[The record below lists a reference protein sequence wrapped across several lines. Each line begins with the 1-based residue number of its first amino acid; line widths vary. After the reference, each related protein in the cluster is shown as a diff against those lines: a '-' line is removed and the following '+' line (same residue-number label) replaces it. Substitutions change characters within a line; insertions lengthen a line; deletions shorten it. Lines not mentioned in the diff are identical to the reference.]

1 MTGSGSGRSTW
12 GVRAISVSRLATV
25 LAAGVVCGLLA
36 VVLAIGHSTLLAR
49 GDLAPFLPVV
59 VGVLL
64 VTAAAMPAVT
74 AYLSTISGQVTTT
87 QEIAVVAATSVVAAV
102 SAAYAGDPS
111 QPAYLATILVSVGLT
126 TVLCGAAMFA
136 LGAGGLGRI
145 IRFVPYPVFG
155 GFLAITGWY
164 LFIGGLETVV
174 GQSLNFQ
181 RLILI
186 AQDPNALLK
195 VGFAV
200 AFVLIVMLFNRR
212 FGSGALLPL
221 SMVATAILFNAFV
234 WGAGIPFAQLQD
246 AGWIIRVPAEGIAW
260 PPVGAAEFAAIDWY
274 AVGQG
279 LIYAP
284 LVVVVTV
291 AASMMNVSG
300 IEIEIRG
307 ELDLNGELRSMG
319 VGNIAA
325 GLLGGTA
332 GFPAVSGTLISVR
345 MGAPHRIVGVI
356 AGVVCLV
363 AVIFAQQLLNTVP
376 APLLGALLMWLGAT
390 LLIDWVIKPLRTL
403 RRQEH
408 AIILIILAVS
418 IAAGFPAGILAGL
431 VAALLLFVF
440 EYSRVDGIRFAAT
453 GRDYQSRMLP
463 SSHREML
470 ERIGGS
476 IVIMKLSGFIFFGT
490 SDRIVQRVTNRV
502 VPEAPEAV
510 RFVVMDFRRVAGID
524 SSTVMSFE
532 RLKRLAE
539 RHNFVVLLAGISDAI
554 RQRLRAGGLDLA
566 QLPLRVEPDLDT
578 AVAWAERSLLAE
590 AAAAPAASAALARH
604 LGSEALADQLRPYCD
619 RVTFP
624 EGANLIEQGASADDI
639 FFIDAGEG
647 HVMLEAE
654 HGDALKLMAFGP
666 GTILGEVAFYLSHRR
681 SASAIATTEVTAY
694 RLSRGRLADIERDAP
709 ALAAA
714 FHYEIARAL
723 ADRLQSA
730 NRLIQILA
738 D

>member
-1 MTGSGSGRSTW
+1 M
-12 GVRAISVSRLATV
+12 ATV

-36 VVLAIGHSTLLAR
+36 IVLAIGHSTLLAR
-49 GDLAPFLPVV
+49 GDLAPFLPAV

-64 VTAAAMPAVT
+64 ATAAAMPIVT
-74 AYLSTISGQVTTT
+74 AFLSTIHGHVTTT
-87 QEIAVVAATSVVAAV
+87 QEISVVGATSVVAAV
-102 SAAYAGDPS
+102 SAAYAGDPT
-111 QPAYLATILVSVGLT
+111 QPAYLATVLVSMGIT
-126 TVLCGAAMFA
+126 TALCGLAMFA
-136 LGAGGLGRI
+136 LGVGGLGRI

-164 LFIGGLETVV
+164 LFIGGFETVV
-174 GQSLNFQ
+174 GHSMSFA
-181 RLILI
+181 RLFEI
-186 AQDPNALLK
+186 ARDPNAALK
-195 VGFAV
+195 TGFAV
-200 AFVLIVMLFNRR
+200 VFVVTVMIFNRR

-221 SMVATAILFNAFV
+221 AMAATAVLFNAFV
-234 WGAGIPFAQLQD
+234 WGAKIPFEQLQD
-246 AGWIIRVPAEGIAW
+246 SGWIIRVPAEGIAW
-260 PPVGAAEFAAIDWY
+260 PPVGLDDFAMIDWA

-284 LVVVVTV
+284 LVVLVTV

-319 VGNIAA
+319 AGNIVS

-332 GFPAVSGTLISVR
+332 GFPAVSGTLISHR
-345 MGAPHRIVGVI
+345 MGAPDRLVGIV
-356 AGVVCLV
+356 AGAVALV
-363 AVIFAQQLLNTVP
+363 AVIFAQQLLNAVP
-376 APLLGALLMWLGAT
+376 APLLGALLMWLGAS

-453 GRDYQSRMLP
+453 GRDYQSRSLP
-463 SSHREML
+463 DSHRATL

-490 SDRIVQRVTNRV
+490 SDRIVQRVTSRV
-502 VPEAPEAV
+502 VAAAPEAV
-510 RFVVMDFRRVAGID
+510 RYVVMDFRRVAGID

-539 RHNFVVLLAGISDAI
+539 RHDLVVVLAGLSDGIAKRLA
-554 RQRLRAGGLDLA
+554 AGGLDLA
-566 QLPLRVEPDLDT
+566 QLPFRIEPDLDT
-578 AVAWAERSLLAE
+578 AVAWAERRLLAE
-590 AAAAPAASAALARH
+590 AAAQSTATAALARH
-604 LGSEALADQLRPYCD
+604 LGSEALAEQLRPYCD
-619 RVTFP
+619 RVTFD
-624 EGANLIEQGASADDI
+624 EGDRLIEQGTSADDI
-639 FFIDAGEG
+639 FFIDSGEG
-647 HVMLEAE
+647 IVILDVE
-654 HGDALKLMAFGP
+654 HGDSVKLMGFGA

-681 SASAIATTEVTAY
+681 SASAIATTEVTAF
-694 RLSRGRLADIERDAP
+694 RLSRGRLADVEREVP

>member
-1 MTGSGSGRSTW
+1 VRVISLGRLT
-12 GVRAISVSRLATV
+12 TV
-25 LAAGVVCGLLA
+25 LAAGLVCGLLA
-36 VVLAIGHSTLLAR
+36 VVLAIGHATLLAR
-49 GDLAPFLPVV
+49 GDLAPFLPSV

-64 VTAAAMPAVT
+64 VTAAAMPIIT
-74 AYLSTISGQVTTT
+74 AFLSTISGQVTTT
-87 QEIAVVAATSVVAAV
+87 QEIAVVAATSVVGAV
-102 SAAYAGDPS
+102 SAAYAGDPAH
-111 QPAYLATILVSVGLT
+111 PAYLATILVTIGLT
-126 TVLCGAAMFA
+126 TALCGLAMFA

-164 LFIGGLETVV
+164 LFVGGLETVL
-174 GQSLNFQ
+174 GQSLSLP
-181 RLILI
+181 RLGLILE
-186 AQDPNALLK
+186 DSNAALK
-195 VGFAV
+195 VGFA
-200 AFVLIVMLFNRR
+200 ATFVVIVMLFHRR
-212 FGSGALLPL
+212 FGSGALLPIA
-221 SMVATAILFNAFV
+221 MAVTAAMFNAFV

-260 PPVGAAEFAAIDWY
+260 PPVGQAEFAAIDWG

-284 LVVVVTV
+284 LVMLVTV

-300 IEIEIRG
+300 IEIEVRG

-319 VGNIAA
+319 LGNMAA

-332 GFPAVSGTLISVR
+332 GFPAISGTLISFR
-345 MGAPHRIVGVI
+345 MGAPHRAVGVI
-356 AGVVCLV
+356 AGLVSLV

-390 LLIDWVIKPLRTL
+390 LLVDWVIKPLRTL

-463 SSHREML
+463 DAHRATL
-470 ERIGGS
+470 ERIGGA

-490 SDRIVQRVTNRV
+490 SDRIVQRVTSRV
-502 VPEAPEAV
+502 VAEAPEPV

-539 RHNFVVLLAGISDAI
+539 RHGVVVLLAGLGSSVAE
-554 RQRLRAGGLDLA
+554 RLRIGGLDVS
-566 QLPLRVEPDLDT
+566 QLPFRTEPDLDT
-578 AVAWAERSLLAE
+578 AVSWAERSLLAE
-590 AAAAPAASAALARH
+590 AATAPAASAALARH

-619 RVTFP
+619 KVVFDAGTR
-624 EGANLIEQGASADDI
+624 LIDQGAAADDI
-639 FFIDAGEG
+639 FFIDSGEG
-647 HVMLEAE
+647 VVMLEAE
-654 HGDALKLMAFGP
+654 HGDNVKLMAFGA

-681 SASAIATTEVTAY
+681 SASAVATTQVTAY
-694 RLSRGRLADIERDAP
+694 RLSRNRLADVEREAP

-723 ADRLQSA
+723 AERLQSA
-730 NRLIQILA
+730 NRLIQVLA

>member
-1 MTGSGSGRSTW
+1 M
-12 GVRAISVSRLATV
+12 
-25 LAAGVVCGLLA
+25 VCGLLA
-36 VVLAIGHSTLLAR
+36 VVLAIGHATLLAR
-49 GDLAPFLPVV
+49 GDLAPFLPAV

-64 VTAAAMPAVT
+64 ATAAAMPMVT
-74 AYLSTISGQVTTT
+74 AFLSTISGQVTTT
-87 QEIAVVAATSVVAAV
+87 QEISVVAATTVIAAV
-102 SAAYAGDPS
+102 SAAYTGDPS
-111 QPAYLATILVSVGLT
+111 QPAYLATVLVTVGLT
-126 TVLCGAAMFA
+126 TLLCGIAMFA

-164 LFIGGLETVV
+164 LLTGGLGTVL
-174 GQSLNFQ
+174 GHSPTFQ
-181 RLILI
+181 QLWRLFE
-186 AQDPNALLK
+186 DPHAALKL
-195 VGFAV
+195 GFAV
-200 AFVLIVMLFNRR
+200 AFVVIVMLLNRR

-221 SMVATAILFNAFV
+221 AMVVGAVLFNAFV
-234 WGAGIPFAQLQD
+234 RCAGIPFAQLQD

-260 PPVGAAEFAAIDWY
+260 PPVGAQELAAVDWS

-291 AASMMNVSG
+291 AAAMMNVSG

-307 ELDLNGELRSMG
+307 ELDLNRELRSMG
-319 VGNIAA
+319 AGNIVS
-325 GLLGGTA
+325 GLLGGAA
-332 GFPAVSGTLISVR
+332 GFPAVSGTLISFR
-345 MGAPHRIVGVI
+345 MGAPYLLVSVI
-356 AGVVCLV
+356 AGVVALV

-376 APLLGALLMWLGAT
+376 APLLGGLLMWLGAS

-418 IAAGFPAGILAGL
+418 IVAGFPAGILAGL
-431 VAALLLFVF
+431 IAALLLFAV

-463 SSHREML
+463 DTHRATL

-490 SDRIVQRVTNRV
+490 SDRIVQRVANRV
-502 VPEAPEAV
+502 VPTAPEPV

-539 RHNFVVLLAGISDAI
+539 RHDVVVVLAGLGDAI
-554 RQRLRAGGLDLA
+554 AQRLRIGGLDLA
-566 QLPLRVEPDLDT
+566 ALPFRIEPDLDS
-578 AVAWAERSLLAE
+578 AVAWAERRLLAE
-590 AAAAPAASAALARH
+590 AAVAPTASAALARH
-604 LGSEALADQLRPYCD
+604 LGSEALAEQLRPYCD

-624 EGANLIEQGASADDI
+624 EGGRLIDQGASADDI
-639 FFIDAGEG
+639 FFIDSGEG
-647 HVMLEAE
+647 VVMLEGE
-654 HGDALKLMAFGP
+654 HGEPVKLMAFGA

-681 SASAIATTEVTAY
+681 SASALATTEVMAS
-694 RLSRGRLADIERDAP
+694 RLTRARLADVEREAP

>member
-1 MTGSGSGRSTW
+1 MTLGRS
-12 GVRAISVSRLATV
+12 ATV

-36 VVLAIGHSTLLAR
+36 IVLAIGNATLIAR
-49 GDLAPFLPVV
+49 GDLAHFLPAV
-59 VGVLL
+59 VGVFLA
-64 VTAAAMPAVT
+64 VAAIMPAIT
-74 AYLSTISGQVTTT
+74 AFLSTIGGQVTTT
-87 QEIAVVAATSVVAAV
+87 QEIAVVALASVVSGVTA
-102 SAAYAGDPS
+102 SYGGDPT
-111 QPAYLATILVSVGLT
+111 QPAFLATILVAFGLT
-126 TVLCGAAMFA
+126 TALCGLAMFA

-164 LFIGGLETVV
+164 LFTGGLETVL
-174 GQSLNFQ
+174 GHSLDVQ
-181 RLILI
+181 QLLRIV
-186 AQDPNALLK
+186 QEPNVALK

-200 AFVLIVMLFNRR
+200 AFVVIVMIFNSR

-221 SMVATAILFNAFV
+221 AMAATAVVFDAFV
-234 WGAGIPFAQLQD
+234 WGAGIPLTQLQD

-260 PPVGAAEFAAIDWY
+260 PPINVGDLAAIDWR
-274 AVGQG
+274 AVVQG
-279 LIYAP
+279 LIFAP
-284 LVVVVTV
+284 LVVVVTI

-307 ELDLNGELRSMG
+307 ELDLNRELRSMG
-319 VGNIAA
+319 IGSIAS
-325 GLLGGTA
+325 GILGGIP
-332 GFPAVSGTLISVR
+332 GYPAVSGTLISFR
-345 MGAPHRIVGVI
+345 LGAPDRFVGII
-356 AGVVCLV
+356 AGAVCLV
-363 AVIFAQQLLNTVP
+363 AVVFAQQLLNAVP
-376 APLLGALLMWLGAT
+376 APLLGALLMWLGAS

-431 VAALLLFVF
+431 IAALLLFVF

-463 SSHREML
+463 DNHRATL

-490 SDRIVQRVTNRV
+490 SDRIVQRVTSRV
-502 VPEAPEAV
+502 VASAPEAI
-510 RFVVMDFRRVAGID
+510 RFVVMDFRRVAGVD

-539 RHNFVVLLAGISDAI
+539 RHNVVVVLAGLSEAISRRLAI
-554 RQRLRAGGLDLA
+554 GGLDLA
-566 QLPLRVEPDLDT
+566 QLPFRTEPDLDA
-578 AVAWAERSLLAE
+578 AVAWAERRLLAE
-590 AAAAPAASAALARH
+590 AAAQSTGSASLARH

-619 RVTFP
+619 RVTFD
-624 EGANLIEQGASADDI
+624 EGARLIEQGTSADDI
-639 FFIDAGEG
+639 FFIDTGEG
-647 HVMLEAE
+647 IVTPDVE
-654 HGDALKLMAFGP
+654 HGDSVKLMGFGA

-694 RLSRGRLADIERDAP
+694 RLSRGRLADVEREAP

>member
-1 MTGSGSGRSTW
+1 
-12 GVRAISVSRLATV
+12 
-25 LAAGVVCGLLA
+25 
-36 VVLAIGHSTLLAR
+36 
-49 GDLAPFLPVV
+49 V

-64 VTAAAMPAVT
+64 VAAALMPVIT
-74 AYLSTISGQVTTT
+74 AFTSTIGGQVTTT
-87 QEIAVVAATSVVAAV
+87 QEISVVAMASVVGAV
-102 SAAYAGDPS
+102 SAVYAADPT
-111 QPAYLATILVSVGLT
+111 QPAYLATILVTIGAT
-126 TVLCGAAMFA
+126 TVLCGVAMFA

-164 LFIGGLETVV
+164 LFVGGLETVL
-174 GQSLNFQ
+174 GHRFDLDQL
-181 RLILI
+181 RLVT
-186 AQDPNALLK
+186 QDPNTGLK
-195 VGFAV
+195 VGFAAVFVVVVTLV
-200 AFVLIVMLFNRR
+200 ARR

-221 SMVATAILFNAFV
+221 AMLLVAILFNAFV
-234 WGAGIPFAQLQD
+234 IGAGIPLADLQA

-260 PPVGAAEFAAIDWY
+260 PPVGVADLAAVDWH

-279 LIYAP
+279 LLFAP
-284 LVVVVTV
+284 LVVIVVV

-307 ELDLNGELRSMG
+307 ELDLNRELRSMG
-319 VGNIAA
+319 IGNIAS
-325 GLLGGTA
+325 GLVGGTA
-332 GFPAVSGTLISVR
+332 GFPAVSGTLISFR
-345 MGAPHRIVGVI
+345 MGTPQRAVGVI
-356 AGVVCLV
+356 AGMVSLV

-376 APLLGALLMWLGAT
+376 APLLGALLMWLGT
-390 LLIDWVIKPLRTL
+390 SLLIDWVIKPLRTL

-408 AIILIILAVS
+408 AIILLILAVS
-418 IAAGFPAGILAGL
+418 IAAGFASGILAGL

-453 GRDYQSRMLP
+453 GRDYQSRLLP
-463 SSHREML
+463 DSHRATL

-490 SDRIVQRVTNRV
+490 ADRIIQRVTSRV
-502 VPEAPEAV
+502 VATAPEPV
-510 RFVVMDFRRVAGID
+510 RFVIMDFRRVTGID

-539 RHNFVVLLAGISDAI
+539 KHDVVVILAGLNRTIVE
-554 RQRLRAGGLDLA
+554 RLTAGGLNLT
-566 QLPLRVEPDLDT
+566 QLPFRTEPDLDT
-578 AVAWAERSLLAE
+578 AVSWAERRLLSE
-590 AAAAPAASAALARH
+590 VASAPTPAHALARQ

-619 RVTFP
+619 KVTFA
-624 EGANLIEQGASADDI
+624 EGSRLIEQGATADDM
-639 FFIDAGEG
+639 FFIDSGEG
-647 HVMLEAE
+647 VVVLEAE
-654 HGDALKLMAFGP
+654 HGEVVRLMGFSS
-666 GTILGEVAFYLSHRR
+666 GTILGEVAFYLGQRR
-681 SASAIATTEVTAY
+681 SASAVATSEVTAY
-694 RLSRGRLADIERDAP
+694 RLSRARLADVEREVP
-709 ALAAA
+709 GLAAA

>member
-1 MTGSGSGRSTW
+1 
-12 GVRAISVSRLATV
+12 VRAISLGRLGTV

-36 VVLAIGHSTLLAR
+36 VVLAIGNATLIAR
-49 GDLAPFLPVV
+49 GDLALFLPAV

-64 VTAAAMPAVT
+64 VIAAVMPAVT
-74 AYLSTISGQVTTT
+74 AYLSTIGGQVTTT
-87 QEIAVVAATSVVAAV
+87 QEISVVALASVVGAV
-102 SAAYAGDPS
+102 SAAYAGDPT
-111 QPAYLATILVSVGLT
+111 QPAYLATILVTIGLT
-126 TVLCGAAMFA
+126 TVLCGVAMFA

-164 LFIGGLETVV
+164 LFTGGLETVLGRALSV
-174 GQSLNFQ
+174 QQLL
-181 RLILI
+181 LIV
-186 AQDPNALLK
+186 QDPGTAIK

-200 AFVLIVMLFNRR
+200 AFVVIVMVFNRR

-221 SMVATAILFNAFV
+221 AMAATAVVFNALVF
-234 WGAGIPFAQLQD
+234 GAGIPLAQLQD
-246 AGWIIRVPAEGIAW
+246 SGWIIRVPAAGIAW
-260 PPVGAAEFAAIDWY
+260 PPVNATDLAAIDWR

-279 LIYAP
+279 LILAP
-284 LVVVVTV
+284 LVVLVTV
-291 AASMMNVSG
+291 AAAMMNVSG

-307 ELDLNGELRSMG
+307 ELDLNRELRSMG
-319 VGNIAA
+319 IGSIAS
-325 GLLGGTA
+325 GLLGGIP
-332 GFPAVSGTLISVR
+332 GFPAVSGTLISFR
-345 MGAPHRIVGVI
+345 MGAPDRIVGVI
-356 AGVVCLV
+356 AGAVSLV
-363 AVIFAQQLLNTVP
+363 AVIFAQDLLNAVP
-376 APLLGALLMWLGAT
+376 APLLGALLMWLGAS
-390 LLIDWVIKPLRTL
+390 LLIDWVIKPPRTL
-403 RRQEH
+403 GRQEH

-463 SSHREML
+463 GTHRATL

-502 VPEAPEAV
+502 IAAAPEAV

-539 RHNFVVLLAGISDAI
+539 RHDVVVVLAGLSDAVA
-554 RQRLRAGGLDLA
+554 RRLGAGGLTLT
-566 QLPLRVEPDLDT
+566 QLPFRIEPDLDS
-578 AVAWAERSLLAE
+578 AVSWAERKLLAE
-590 AAAAPAASAALARH
+590 IVAAPGASAVLVRH
-604 LGSEALADQLRPYCD
+604 LGSEALANQMRPYCD
-619 RVTFP
+619 RVSFA
-624 EGANLIEQGASADDI
+624 EGARLIEQATSADDI
-639 FFIDAGEG
+639 LFIDTGEG
-647 HVMLEAE
+647 IVTLEAD
-654 HGDALKLMAFGP
+654 HGESVKLMGFGP
-666 GTILGEVAFYLSHRR
+666 GTILGEVAFYLGERR

-694 RLSRGRLADIERDAP
+694 RLSRGRLADIEREAP